1 MKASYLIYDFFLSKS
16 ILLFLYSVSYQQK
29 KSASRHH
36 PLYYCKYI
44 SPALVR
50 IPPKGNPISQ
60 QMTSLNRFHFHR
72 SSHSGKIFS
81 NSSSRKFRFSPE
93 ARMALESNISLQPL
107 PFLPSCWKW
116 INILQIVGHYDEH
129 IPNPS
134 REVGGSVEFLLENE
148 LTSAT
153 FLVLGVPPT
162 SLHHPTFSRKSPE
175 QDRTYARRPCE
186 FTRAVTTVAGSRSRR
201 TTFFSLGG
209 CAREKLLIR
218 NQATLWYFLISS
230 CGRI

>member
-1 MKASYLIYDFFLSKS
+1 
-16 ILLFLYSVSYQQK
+16 
-29 KSASRHH
+29 
-36 PLYYCKYI
+36 
-44 SPALVR
+44 
-50 IPPKGNPISQ
+50 
-60 QMTSLNRFHFHR
+60 MTSLNRFHFHR

-162 SLHHPTFSRKSPE
+162 PLHHPTFSRKSPE
-175 QDRTYARRPCE
+175 QSLRIYACSHDRCRQQ
-186 FTRAVTTVAGSRSRR
+186 VTQDHLLFVGRLCQREATDPQPSNPLV
-201 TTFFSLGG
+201 FS
-209 CAREKLLIR
+209 
-218 NQATLWYFLISS
+218 YF
-230 CGRI
+230 

>member
-1 MKASYLIYDFFLSKS
+1 
-16 ILLFLYSVSYQQK
+16 
-29 KSASRHH
+29 
-36 PLYYCKYI
+36 
-44 SPALVR
+44 
-50 IPPKGNPISQ
+50 
-60 QMTSLNRFHFHR
+60 MTSLNRFHFHR

-81 NSSSRKFRFSPE
+81 NSSSSRKFRFSPE

-162 SLHHPTFSRKSPE
+162 PLLQNKSWTGPHVRTSSLRIYACSHDRCRQQVTQDHLLLVGRLCQREATDPQPSNPLVFSYFQLWEDSRKRKEGKAIEGKYLHPL
-175 QDRTYARRPCE
+175 T
-186 FTRAVTTVAGSRSRR
+186 FLGSGDS
-201 TTFFSLGG
+201 FFPIQL
-209 CAREKLLIR
+209 
-218 NQATLWYFLISS
+218 F
-230 CGRI
+230 